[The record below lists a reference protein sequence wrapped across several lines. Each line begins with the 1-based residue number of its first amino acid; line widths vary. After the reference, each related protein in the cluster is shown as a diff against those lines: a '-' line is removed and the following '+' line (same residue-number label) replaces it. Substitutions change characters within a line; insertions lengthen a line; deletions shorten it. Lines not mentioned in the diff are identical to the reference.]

1 MTKRLSGHFSLL
13 GLVSLCSSR
22 LGTARQYSREKF
34 AILCL
39 KPRSHVRILIGWF
52 SNTTGTSLDDGKTRG
67 KNLTRLP
74 ETNLPLC
81 HWSSQLFDL
90 RAPSSTDVP
99 LLLLNQPNI
108 WATPHF
114 RNFKGRVQAFGATV
128 SGIVWMEK
136 LYLWLANGCL
146 YTNHPI
152 IITTPWSPKLSKKS
166 LRPKAVAILPRVL
179 EWAIVLWKFRDEGFH
194 SMLKG
199 SSEMGFGSVGGL

>member
-1 MTKRLSGHFSLL
+1 MLKSLL
-13 GLVSLCSSR
+13 GI
-22 LGTARQYSREKF
+22 ARQYSREKF

-52 SNTTGTSLDDGKTRG
+52 SNRTGTSLDDGKARG

-74 ETNLPLC
+74 ETNLPLY

-99 LLLLNQPNI
+99 VLLLNQPKI
-108 WATPHF
+108 WAIPHF

-128 SGIVWMEK
+128 SRIAWMEK
-136 LYLWLANGCL
+136 LYLLFANGCL

-152 IITTPWSPKLSKKS
+152 IMTTPWSPKLSKKS
-166 LRPKAVAILPRVL
+166 LRPKTVAILPRVL
-179 EWAIVLWKFRDEGFH
+179 GWAIVLWKFRDEGFQ

>member
-22 LGTARQYSREKF
+22 LGTARQYSSEKF

-52 SNTTGTSLDDGKTRG
+52 SNRTGTSLDDGKTRG

-74 ETNLPLC
+74 ESNLPPC
-81 HWSSQLFDL
+81 HWSCQLFDL
-90 RAPSSTDVP
+90 RVP
-99 LLLLNQPNI
+99 VLLLNQPNI
-108 WATPHF
+108 WAIPHL

-136 LYLWLANGCL
+136 LYLWLGNGCL
-146 YTNHPI
+146 FQEF
-152 IITTPWSPKLSKKS
+152 WSGQLLSGNF
-166 LRPKAVAILPRVL
+166 AT
-179 EWAIVLWKFRDEGFH
+179 RD
-194 SMLKG
+194 STRC
-199 SSEMGFGSVGGL
+199 